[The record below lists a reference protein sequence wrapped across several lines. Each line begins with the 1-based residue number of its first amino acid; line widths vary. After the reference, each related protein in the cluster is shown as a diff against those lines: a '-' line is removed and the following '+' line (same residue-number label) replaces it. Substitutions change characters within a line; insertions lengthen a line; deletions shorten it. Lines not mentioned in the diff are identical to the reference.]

1 MCCPRDVS
9 QRPWC
14 RRSWPARR
22 RLCGAR
28 RRGGR
33 RICRVALRRA
43 RRGAP
48 RCRSGD
54 RRSKAGVLWGDV
66 GFRRVRRG
74 ALRVPVWRPA
84 FQGGGAVGRRGVSS
98 CAARSAAR
106 AGLETGVPRRG
117 RCGATWGFVVRSA
130 ERCACRSGDRR
141 SKAGAPWGDVG
152 FRRVRRGALRVPVWR
167 PAFQGGGAVGR
178 RGVSSCAARSAARA
192 GLETGVPRRGRRGA
206 TWGFVVCG
214 AERCACR
221 SGDRRS
227 KAVRQGAE
235 RRCPLEAGVSLCR
248 GYRAAACGGDGAG
261 VLGERADPELGL
273 RWGRHARFR
282 IGHVHVESA

>member
-1 MCCPRDVS
+1 MAPAFLAGASPALLSSTPRWETHLPGGVA
-9 QRPWC
+9 PC
-14 RRSWPARR
+14 AARSA
-22 RLCGAR
+22 A
-28 RRGGR
+28 
-33 RICRVALRRA
+33 
-43 RRGAP
+43 
-48 RCRSGD
+48 
-54 RRSKAGVLWGDV
+54 
-66 GFRRVRRG
+66 
-74 ALRVPVWRPA
+74 VPVWRPA

-117 RCGATWGFVVRSA
+117 CCGATWGFVVCGA

-141 SKAGAPWGDVG
+141 SKAGVLWGDVG
-152 FRRVRRGALRVPVWR
+152 FRRAQRGALRVPVWRPAFQGGGAVGRRGVSSCAARSAAVPVWR

-206 TWGFVVCG
+206 SWGFVVCG

-227 KAVRQGAE
+227 RAVRQGAE
-235 RRCPLEAGVSLCR
+235 CLCPLEAGVSLCR